1 MAMNPY
7 DEQTLSFG
15 FPGATLGAMGASGAG
30 NAVGADEATQAELHQ
45 AENES
50 SYRSANG
57 LSFDDLIDPRDLR
70 NVVIEALPCRRS
82 GGRARPRRSPY
93 RHHALVVLRSP
104 PPSG

>member
-1 MAMNPY
+1 MY
-7 DEQTLSFG
+7 KRQ
-15 FPGATLGAMGASGAG
+15 SGAG

-70 NVVIEALPCRRS
+70 NVVIEGLAVSAQRRS
-82 GGRARPRRSPY
+82 GEATPVARTGITP
-93 RHHALVVLRSP
+93 
-104 PPSG
+104 